1 MQKIALIGG
10 FDKTD
15 LILYMAKILSILK
28 KKVLFIDSTLTAKSR
43 YIVPTMTPAQKYVST
58 FDGIDVA
65 IGFANMKEINE
76 YLSTTSRGE
85 YDIVLFDVDNPVH
98 YINFGFGPGDQ
109 HYIITTFDVYSV
121 SRAIN
126 VFRAFREPTKV
137 TKVLFTKDTE
147 SRESEYLDF
156 VSQNYKVEWE
166 KNIIFFPFDTEDLYQ
181 IYQNQRNARVKLS
194 GLSMDYIDSLSY
206 FVESAT
212 GLSHGDV
219 KKAMKMIEREG

>member
-65 IGFANMKEINE
+65 IGFANMNEINE
-76 YLSTTSRGE
+76 YLSSTSRGE

-98 YINFGFGPGDQ
+98 YINFGFGPQDL
-109 HYIITTFDVYSV
+109 HYVVTTFDVYSV
-121 SRAIN
+121 ARALN
-126 VFRAFREPTKV
+126 VFRAFREKTKV
-137 TKVLFTKDTE
+137 IKVLYTKDTE

-156 VSQNYKVEWE
+156 VSQNYKVEWD
-166 KNIIFFPFDTEDLYQ
+166 KNIIYFPFDTEDFYQ

-206 FVESAT
+206 LIESST
-212 GLSHGDV
+212 GLSHGEV